1 MAMIIKPEFEPEI
14 QEMIDI
20 LRSSDA
26 VESSPK
32 FGPTL
37 YGSNDLYDLP
47 VSYVVRIDFEKFA
60 RALWDHGYR
69 LVKGEEDGW
78 TGHEN

>member
-1 MAMIIKPEFEPEI
+1 MAMIVVPEFEPEI
-14 QEMIDI
+14 QKIIDI

-69 LVKGEEDGW
+69 LVKGEEDGR
-78 TGHEN
+78 TEYEN

>member
-1 MAMIIKPEFEPEI
+1 MAMIVVPEFEPEI
-14 QEMIDI
+14 QKMIDI

-69 LVKGEEDGW
+69 LVKGEEDGR
-78 TGHEN
+78 TEHEN

>member
-26 VESSPK
+26 
-32 FGPTL
+32 F
-37 YGSNDLYDLP
+37 DLYDLP
-47 VSYVVRIDFEKFA
+47 VGYVVRIDFEKFA

-69 LVKGEEDGW
+69 KGEEDGR

>member
-1 MAMIIKPEFEPEI
+1 MAMIVVPEFEPEI

-26 VESSPK
+26 VESTPK

-47 VSYVVRIDFEKFA
+47 VGYVVRIDFGKFA

-69 LVKGEEDGW
+69 KECW
-78 TGHEN
+78 